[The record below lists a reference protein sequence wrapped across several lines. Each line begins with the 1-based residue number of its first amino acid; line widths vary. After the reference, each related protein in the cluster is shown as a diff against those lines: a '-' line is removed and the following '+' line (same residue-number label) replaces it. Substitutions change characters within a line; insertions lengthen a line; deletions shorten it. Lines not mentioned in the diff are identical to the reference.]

1 MKTYSAMQLKCYQT
15 AYTLHVISDKTS
27 TATRKEVAR
36 LFPMM
41 PGKAI
46 DKAVKLAQALK
57 QRAEHKAQVDQL
69 QNGHEVSPEAWDAA
83 ESFLNQ
89 HSAKPAQQGTPE
101 TDTSCV

>member
-57 QRAEHKAQVDQL
+57 QRAEHKAQVD
-69 QNGHEVSPEAWDAA
+69 
-83 ESFLNQ
+83 
-89 HSAKPAQQGTPE
+89 
-101 TDTSCV
+101 